1 MRSQSVCLWP
11 DDWQSSDVALLG
23 AVVRRGAPLPEK
35 AASRG
40 SIGTTAAQV
49 REDAEQP
56 EPGES
61 SDEAPPAASAEC
73 SAAVWAPLPASTEC
87 SGAVQVKRAS
97 AG

>member
-1 MRSQSVCLWP
+1 MRSQSACLCP
-11 DDWQSSDVALLG
+11 DGWQSSDVAQLG
-23 AVVRRGAPLPEK
+23 AVVRRGAPLPEM

-40 SIGTTAAQV
+40 SIGTMAAQV

-56 EPGES
+56 EPVES
-61 SDEAPPAASAEC
+61 SDEAPLAASAEC

-87 SGAVQVKRAS
+87 SVAVQVKPAS